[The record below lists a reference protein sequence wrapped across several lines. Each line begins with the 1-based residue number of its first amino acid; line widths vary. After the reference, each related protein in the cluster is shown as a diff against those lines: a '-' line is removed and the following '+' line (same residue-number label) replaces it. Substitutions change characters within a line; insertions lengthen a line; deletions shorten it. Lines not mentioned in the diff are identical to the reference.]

1 MSDPRDLNQ
10 NAAVHMKSREEA
22 GSPRHLGQKSPVG
35 WKGEQG
41 ASVWVWVSGFA
52 SKGTQGSRSHTHT
65 HSAHWSA
72 HWSLVIVSGVSQD
85 PHGMPAH
92 MHFLEVLGAARF
104 I

>member
-1 MSDPRDLNQ
+1 MVN
-10 NAAVHMKSREEA
+10 MKSREEA
-22 GSPRHLGQKSPVG
+22 GSPRHLGQKSRVG

-41 ASVWVWVSGFA
+41 ASAVSGWVSGFA
-52 SKGTQGSRSHTHT
+52 SKGTQGSCSHAHTRT

-72 HWSLVIVSGVSQD
+72 HWSLVTVSDVSQD
-85 PHGMPAH
+85 PRGMPAH